1 MFDKKHGVKFPLYKN
16 KSYFCMIKSVVDMA
30 ETIKHDGIVDSIDG
44 DCIHVRIVQA
54 SACAACGAK
63 SLCSAA
69 ESKEKIID
77 VYGADVDAYKV
88 GQRVMVEG
96 ASSMGMK
103 AVRLAFLFPLLL
115 MVMAVAVA
123 MGLTDGNEV
132 VGAVA
137 ALLALAAYFAVLFA
151 CKKRLMNEFTFTI
164 SVGVQKSELN

>member
-1 MFDKKHGVKFPLYKN
+1 
-16 KSYFCMIKSVVDMA
+16 MA

-77 VYGADVDAYKV
+77 VYGADVNAYQV

-96 ASSMGMK
+96 AAAMGMK
-103 AVRLAFLFPLLL
+103 AVRLAFLFPLVL
-115 MVMAVAVA
+115 MVVAVALA
-123 MGLTDGNEV
+123 MGLTDGNEAI
-132 VGAVA
+132 GAVA
-137 ALLALAAYFAVLFA
+137 ALLTLTLYFVVLFA
-151 CKKRLMNEFTFTI
+151 CKKRLMNKFVFSIKPIE
-164 SVGVQKSELN
+164 S

>member
-1 MFDKKHGVKFPLYKN
+1 
-16 KSYFCMIKSVVDMA
+16 MA
-30 ETIKHDGIVDSIDG
+30 DVIRHDGVVDSIEG

-77 VYGADVDAYKV
+77 VYGADTSAYQV

-115 MVMAVAVA
+115 LVAAVAVA
-123 MGLTDGNEV
+123 MWFTDSNEV
-132 VGAVA
+132 AGAVA
-137 ALLALAAYFAVLFA
+137 ALVSLAVYFLVLFA
-151 CKKRLMNEFTFTI
+151 CKKRLITKFTFTI
-164 SVGVQKSELN
+164 KTI

>member
-1 MFDKKHGVKFPLYKN
+1 
-16 KSYFCMIKSVVDMA
+16 MA
-30 ETIKHDGIVDSIDG
+30 DVIRHDGVVDSIEG

-77 VYGADVDAYKV
+77 VYGADTSVYQV

-115 MVMAVAVA
+115 LVAAVAVA
-123 MGLTDGNEV
+123 MWFTDSNEV
-132 VGAVA
+132 AGAVA
-137 ALLALAAYFAVLFA
+137 ALVSLAVYFLVLFA
-151 CKKRLMNEFTFTI
+151 CKKQLITKFTFTI
-164 SVGVQKSELN
+164 KTI